1 MATAIPMAPALSS
14 YQPARPMAPSI
25 RDVDI
30 GTDTA
35 TGFIMSGGM
44 VDGATAK
51 DRARPDYLDRVE
63 YHVYVSL
70 I

>member
-1 MATAIPMAPALSS
+1 
-14 YQPARPMAPSI
+14 
-25 RDVDI
+25 
-30 GTDTA
+30 
-35 TGFIMSGGM
+35 MSGGM